1 MNNFFTG
8 LSVGIIIG
16 ALALVFGVMIA
27 NAQGIPTSVNVVIPG
42 NVTASVRCNNQNFNH
57 SVRCQSPV
65 DVNSFFLVGPNHF
78 VGTLLSGVEFEQYP
92 VAKTFSKMVI
102 EDAFWYIDQHGT
114 FNAEDDLQAL
124 SIHLTR

>member
-8 LSVGIIIG
+8 LCVGIIVG
-16 ALALVFGVMIA
+16 ALALIFGVMIA
-27 NAQGIPTSVNVVIPG
+27 NAQGIPTSVTVVIPG
-42 NVTASVRCNNQNFNH
+42 AVTASVRCNNQNFDH
-57 SVRCQSPV
+57 SIRCQSPV
-65 DVNSFFLVGPNHF
+65 DVNSFFMVGPSHF
-78 VGTLLSGVEFEQYP
+78 VGSLLSGVEFEQCP

-114 FNAEDDLQAL
+114 FEATDDLQAL

>member
-8 LSVGIIIG
+8 LCVGIVVG
-16 ALALVFGVMIA
+16 AAALIVGVMVA
-27 NAQGIPTSVNVVIPG
+27 NAAGVVTTVTVLERG
-42 NVTASVRCNNQNFNH
+42 SVTASVRCNNENFDH

-65 DVNSFFLVGPNHF
+65 DHNAFFLIGDGHF
-78 VGTLLSGVEFEQYP
+78 IGTLLSGVEFEQYP
-92 VAKTFSKMVI
+92 VAKTFSKFVI

-114 FNAEDDLQAL
+114 FKAENDLQAL